1 MYLHPLAGSEQSAPR
16 PHNAASRLACGPE
29 DVGQRVAVLKQ
40 ALANVEPA
48 LAGRETADG
57 SSWSNDPDQHGRST
71 AAKSGA
77 SACLSGALAED
88 GLMKRSEGV
97 ATRHAMLARALV
109 HDDRGGG
116 G

>member
-29 DVGQRVAVLKQ
+29 DVGQRLAVLKQ

-71 AAKSGA
+71 AAKKLRMA
-77 SACLSGALAED
+77 SRRISNIEVAGIATIVLSVAAVLAVV
-88 GLMKRSEGV
+88 LLS
-97 ATRHAMLARALV
+97 AW
-109 HDDRGGG
+109 
-116 G
+116 